1 MGGQRGGSNERD
13 APLPDRTEPTTSTS
27 GAHAVAAIDTE
38 RVSTRD
44 FLQIFTAVMLP
55 MFVAAIDQTLL
66 ATATPAIA
74 KEFGELRDTTWIAL
88 GYLIAGTITIPL
100 YGRLGDRIGR
110 KRVLLAAISLFAIGS
125 VACGLADSMLLL
137 SLARVLQ
144 GLGGG
149 GLMVTS
155 QALIGE
161 LVPPRE
167 RPRFQGYFAANFTLA
182 SLAGPIVGGYV
193 VAHASWRWLFLV
205 NIPLMALALWR
216 VGRLPSHRGQG
227 AAAGQP
233 TDVPGAL
240 IFAAAAAITLVW
252 VTFAG
257 HRFPWFS
264 TQSGL
269 LIAGAALLWALLART
284 ERRAVSPF
292 LPIELMRDRGIAWMA
307 ATVVLFASCFF
318 ATVFFLPI
326 YLQLGAG
333 VAASHS
339 GLLLLPLTLGMVTGS
354 TTTGRI
360 VARTGRPTPM
370 PRIGLTLSACMLLL
384 LGVLAPAPWTIAVCG
399 FVCGMG
405 FGTVMPT
412 AQITIQ
418 TLAGRQRLGAAAAIV
433 SLSRS
438 LGAVLGTAVF
448 GALVF
453 GLLKGIDLSESARTG
468 HAAMVLH
475 AFQVG
480 FIATAGVALAGA
492 ACAFRLPRFRL

>member
-1 MGGQRGGSNERD
+1 M
-13 APLPDRTEPTTSTS
+13 
-27 GAHAVAAIDTE
+27 
-38 RVSTRD
+38 
-44 FLQIFTAVMLP
+44 
-55 MFVAAIDQTLL
+55 
-66 ATATPAIA
+66 
-74 KEFGELRDTTWIAL
+74 
-88 GYLIAGTITIPL
+88 IAGTITIPL

-110 KRVLLAAISLFAIGS
+110 KRVLLGAISLFAMGS
-125 VACGLADSMLLL
+125 IACGLADSMPLL
-137 SLARVLQ
+137 SVSRVLQ

-193 VAHASWRWLFLV
+193 VVHASWRWLFLV

-227 AAAGQP
+227 AVAGQP
-233 TDVPGAL
+233 TDVLGAV

-269 LIAGAALLWALLART
+269 LITGAALLWALLART

-360 VARTGRPTPM
+360 VAKNRAADADATYR
-370 PRIGLTLSACMLLL
+370 LD
-384 LGVLAPAPWTIAVCG
+384 AVS
-399 FVCGMG
+399 
-405 FGTVMPT
+405 
-412 AQITIQ
+412 
-418 TLAGRQRLGAAAAIV
+418 LHAAAARCAGSCAV
-433 SLSRS
+433 DHRS
-438 LGAVLGTAVF
+438 LRIRLWDGIRHGDADSTAHHPDACRPPTTWRCCRHRLTVAQPWCCLGNS
-448 GALVF
+448 
-453 GLLKGIDLSESARTG
+453 GLRRAR
-468 HAAMVLH
+468 
-475 AFQVG
+475 
-480 FIATAGVALAGA
+480 I
-492 ACAFRLPRFRL
+492 RFAKKH

>member
-1 MGGQRGGSNERD
+1 M
-13 APLPDRTEPTTSTS
+13 PDRTEPTSTL
-27 GAHAVAAIDTE
+27 GARAIAAVDAD

-110 KRVLLAAISLFAIGS
+110 KRVLLAAIGLFAAGS
-125 VACGLADSMLLL
+125 VACGLANSMLVL
-137 SLARVLQ
+137 SVARVLQ

-216 VGRLPSHRGQG
+216 VGRLPSHKGQA

-240 IFAAAAAITLVW
+240 MFAAAAAITLVW

-264 TQSGL
+264 EQSGL
-269 LIAGAALLWALLART
+269 LIAGATVLWVLLARA
-284 ERRAVSPF
+284 ERRAASPF

-354 TTTGRI
+354 TTTGRV
-360 VARTGRPTPM
+360 VAKTGRPTLM
-370 PRIGLTLSACMLLL
+370 PRIGLTVAACMLLL
-384 LGVLAPAPWTIAVCG
+384 LGVLTPAPWTIATCG
-399 FVCGMG
+399 FICGVG

-412 AQITIQ
+412 AQVTIQ

-453 GLLKGIDLSESARTG
+453 GLLSGVDIGESARTG
-468 HAAMVLH
+468 HAAMVLR
-475 AFQVG
+475 AFQIG
-480 FIATAGVALAGA
+480 FIATSGVALIGA
-492 ACAFRLPRFRL
+492 ACAFRLPRLRL

>member
-1 MGGQRGGSNERD
+1 LRD
-13 APLPDRTEPTTSTS
+13 PADSPGLASRDRAFEASAP
-27 GAHAVAAIDTE
+27 AK
-38 RVSTRD
+38 VSTQD

-66 ATATPAIA
+66 ATATPAVA

-100 YGRLGDRIGR
+100 YGRLGDRFGR
-110 KRVLLAAISLFAIGS
+110 KRVLLIAITLFGLGSL
-125 VACGLADSMLLL
+125 ACGLAASMLILTF
-137 SLARVLQ
+137 SRVLQ

-149 GLMVTS
+149 GLMVMS

-182 SLAGPIVGGYV
+182 SLAGPLVGGYV

-216 VGRLPSHRGQG
+216 VSRLPSSVRG
-227 AAAGQP
+227 AAAGMA
-233 TDVPGAL
+233 TDVPGAVTFAL
-240 IFAAAAAITLVW
+240 AAACTLVW
-252 VTFAG
+252 MTFAG
-257 HRFPWFS
+257 HRFPWLS
-264 TQSGL
+264 MQSALLVVVATVLWVL
-269 LIAGAALLWALLART
+269 LIAA
-284 ERRAVSPF
+284 ERRAASPF
-292 LPIELMRDRGIAWMA
+292 LPLELMRERGVAWMA

-318 ATVFFLPI
+318 ACVFFLPI

-333 VAASHS
+333 ITASHS

-354 TTTGRI
+354 TTTGRV

-370 PRIGLTLSACMLLL
+370 PRYGLTLSAGMLLV
-384 LGVLAPAPWTIAVCG
+384 LGLAPPTGWVVGVCG
-399 FVCGMG
+399 FLCGAG

-412 AQITIQ
+412 AQVTIQ
-418 TLAGRQRLGAAAAIV
+418 TLAGRPRLGAASAIV

-453 GLLKGIDLSESARTG
+453 ALLHGVDISLDANNAAR
-468 HAAMVLH
+468 ASIVQ
-475 AFQVG
+475 AFRIG
-480 FIATAGVALAGA
+480 FVATAGIALLGVV
-492 ACAFRLPRFRL
+492 CASRLPHLRL